1 MAGRRVQ
8 EPEWVPQPHERATM
22 PGSPANPW
30 HPVSRRVLFACISV
44 LCGLTGGFG
53 NAIITANLTNLQ
65 GSLGLY
71 AYETQWLPVA
81 YVATNVCANLLL
93 IKFRQQ
99 FGLRRFAQVF
109 LAGYALATAAHLFV
123 HGFWSAVLVRGIS
136 GVTAA
141 ALSTLALLYM
151 MQAMSP
157 AWRLKGVV
165 LAIGI
170 PQLAVPIARLFPST
184 LLEANRW
191 QTLYWFELG
200 LALLSLAA
208 VRLLP
213 LPPSERFKAFEKLDF
228 VTFALFA
235 PGVAMLCAVLGLG
248 RTLWWT
254 SVPWIGYA
262 LIGALV
268 LIPTAFFIEHLRR
281 HPLLNTRWLGSADI
295 LRFALVATL
304 VRVVLS
310 EQSVGAVGL
319 FTTLGLTNDQFHGL
333 FTVILVAT
341 AAGTVVSAVTLNP
354 LFLGKPILIALMLIS
369 VGALMDSYSNNLTR
383 PQDMYLSQAMQ
394 AFAGAMFLGPA
405 LLIGLTRA
413 LQQGPTHFVSFSAL
427 YGMTQSLGGLL
438 GSALIG
444 TFQTV
449 QEKIH
454 SHAIVEHL
462 TMIDPQV
469 AQRVQAGGAAYGRV
483 LGDPTLR
490 SAEGAAILAQ
500 AATREANVLA
510 YNDVFLLVS
519 LIALA
524 TFIWASIHISRIR
537 RENLARAGQARAAGQ
552 PSPAGQAPSAGQ
564 TA

>member
-1 MAGRRVQ
+1 M
-8 EPEWVPQPHERATM
+8 PQPHERAM
-22 PGSPANPW
+22 IPGSPANPW
-30 HPVSRRVLFACISV
+30 HPLSRRILYALISA

-81 YVATNVCANLLL
+81 YVSTNVCANLLL

-99 FGLRRFAQVF
+99 FGLRRFAQIF
-109 LAGYALATAAHLFV
+109 LAGYVLVTAGHLFV
-123 HGFWSAVLVRGIS
+123 HGFWSAVLVRGVS
-136 GVTAA
+136 GVAA
-141 ALSTLALLYM
+141 ASLSTLGLLYM
-151 MQAMSP
+151 MQAMP
-157 AWRLKGVV
+157 AAWRLKGIV

-184 LLEANRW
+184 LLEADRW

-200 LALLSLAA
+200 LSLLSLAA

-213 LPPSERFKAFEKLDF
+213 LPPSERFKAFEATDF
-228 VTFALFA
+228 VTVALFA
-235 PGVAMLCAVLGLG
+235 PGVALLCAVLGLG

-268 LIPTAFFIEHLRR
+268 LIPTAFFIEHMRR
-281 HPLLNTRWLGSADI
+281 NPLLNTRWLGSADI

-304 VRVVLS
+304 VRIVLS

-333 FTVILVAT
+333 FTVILLAM
-341 AAGTVVSAVTLNP
+341 AAGTVVSAVTINP
-354 LFLGKPILIALMLIS
+354 LFLGKQILIALMLIA
-369 VGALMDSYSNNLTR
+369 VGALIDSFSNNLTR

-394 AFAGAMFLGPA
+394 AFAGALFLGPA

-449 QEKIH
+449 QEKVH

-462 TMIDPQV
+462 TMTDPQV
-469 AQRVQAGGAAYGRV
+469 AARVASGGAAYGRV
-483 LGDPTLR
+483 LGDPVLR
-490 SAEGAAILAQ
+490 SAEGAALLAQ
-500 AATREANVLA
+500 TATREANVLA

-519 LIALA
+519 LIASG
-524 TFIWASIHISRIR
+524 TFVWAAIHISRIR
-537 RENLARAGQARAAGQ
+537 RENLARAAAEAAAAAAAQAQ
-552 PSPAGQAPSAGQ
+552 PRGQ
-564 TA
+564 TT